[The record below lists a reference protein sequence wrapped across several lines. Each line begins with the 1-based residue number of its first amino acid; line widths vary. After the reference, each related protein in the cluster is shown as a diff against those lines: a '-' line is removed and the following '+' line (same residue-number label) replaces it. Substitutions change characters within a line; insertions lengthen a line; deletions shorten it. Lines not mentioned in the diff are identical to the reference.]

1 MPFWILHEAP
11 NGEDGPAIEITLDKC
26 FVWDEWII
34 QVLCNFTKPN
44 VDFFMLHF
52 TTWGTF
58 VWTLCFG
65 GVSRHKFFFILLHLF
80 GLETIFG
87 YDSSSHYTWNSPLK
101 SRTLQVRCRQLSTH
115 HVWEFGEQTGSEKNI
130 LLKQFPTPDMSC
142 SAERKACQVSKSN
155 RASKN
160 PTWNV
165 EAVYNNLLDLS
176 SFPLKSIHQPSICNT
191 FHQ

>member
-1 MPFWILHEAP
+1 MNELFKCYVISLNLMWTFSCFILLLEVHSCGHCVL
-11 NGEDGPAIEITLDKC
+11 GE
-26 FVWDEWII
+26 W
-34 QVLCNFTKPN
+34 
-44 VDFFMLHF
+44 VD
-52 TTWGTF
+52 T
-58 VWTLCFG
+58 
-65 GVSRHKFFFILLHLF
+65 SFFFILLHLF

-101 SRTLQVRCRQLSTH
+101 SRTLQVRCRKLSTH

-142 SAERKACQVSKSN
+142 SAERKACQVSESN